1 MIRFKSVETVS
12 ITTISIAGKL
22 EAYHLAELESLY
34 AKARPAVVFDLAQLQ
49 SADEASIRWLCDHV
63 KEGYRVTGASP
74 YIGLRLERELGDR
87 GHPASAVRRGPG
99 D

>member
-1 MIRFKSVETVS
+1 MR
-12 ITTISIAGKL
+12 ADPMKL
-22 EAYHLAELESLY
+22 TEFLERLDRY
-34 AKARPAVVFDLAQLQ
+34 DRPVPIDDLTELQ